1 VYASV
6 WKRWMLVV
14 VALFEFGVHKHNG
27 VDLMF
32 WFYYSLA
39 SHIHCLPACLIDIEE
54 SSHIVAGRVFLFPLL
69 AFVPARLFASSHH
82 QFSSGSTVVSHCMP
96 TGHWRWQR

>member
-1 VYASV
+1 
-6 WKRWMLVV
+6 MLLVV
-14 VALFEFGVHKHNG
+14 TLFECGVHKHNG

-39 SHIHCLPACLIDIEE
+39 SHIHCLPASLTLK
-54 SSHIVAGRVFLFPLL
+54 SRHILLLDAFSFFPLL

>member
-1 VYASV
+1 
-6 WKRWMLVV
+6 MLVV

-54 SSHIVAGRVFLFPLL
+54 SSHIVAGRVFLFPFARVRSRAFICLQPPSVQFRFHCRQPLHAHWAL
-69 AFVPARLFASSHH
+69 ALAA
-82 QFSSGSTVVSHCMP
+82 VVVD
-96 TGHWRWQR
+96 